1 MPYPC
6 EDDPTLA
13 KEHEMMKGGKK
24 GDLRRK
30 VDCAIES
37 RDQWMVELTDW
48 LRGMQ
53 QEMTQLR
60 QRVEECEKAC
70 SGTTAGAPQMM
81 MMAMTQDPPKP
92 PKPWP

>member
-6 EDDPTLA
+6 EQDPSKA

-48 LRGMQ
+48 LTGLSA
-53 QEMTQLR
+53 EVADLR
-60 QRVEECEKAC
+60 QRVEACENG
-70 SGTTAGAPQMM
+70 SGGGGSGGAMM
-81 MMAMTQDPPKP
+81 KMSTQDPPKP
-92 PKPWP
+92 PQPWP